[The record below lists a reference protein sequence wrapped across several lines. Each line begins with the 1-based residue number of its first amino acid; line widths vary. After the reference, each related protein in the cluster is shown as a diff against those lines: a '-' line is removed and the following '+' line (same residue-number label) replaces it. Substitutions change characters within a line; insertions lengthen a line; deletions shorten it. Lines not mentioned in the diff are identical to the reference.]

1 MGGTSGSAHSA
12 RTQNVLSAGPVDAMF
27 AIVRAATGDKH
38 GGCIVYR
45 DSGSLTQAM
54 ISTKA
59 AARTS
64 VGRVRSSNEDAFGY
78 QAEHGIYVVCDGMGG
93 AAGGEVASRMTV
105 DVVLDRMRG
114 ATGTGSGRERLHE
127 AIAEA
132 NRLVLERAD
141 REPGLSGM
149 GTTLVTLL
157 LGVEEGSGS
166 AVIAHAGD
174 SRCYLLRAG
183 KLQRITQDHSLVD
196 EQMRLGAMTAEE
208 AERSPFRSV
217 ITRAI
222 GTQASVTADMIDIEV
237 ETGDVFLLCTDGLT
251 REVDDGSIARIL
263 EMGGDVESAAQSLV
277 DAAVEGGGRDNV
289 TALVVEVTG
298 SKRRLPD

>member
-1 MGGTSGSAHSA
+1 M
-12 RTQNVLSAGPVDAMF
+12 
-27 AIVRAATGDKH
+27 
-38 GGCIVYR
+38 YR

-78 QAEHGIYVVCDGMGG
+78 QSEHGIYVVCDGMGG
-93 AAGGEVASRMTV
+93 AAGGEVASRMAV
-105 DVVLDRMRG
+105 DVVLERMRAAG
-114 ATGTGSGRERLHE
+114 AGSPREQLHE
-127 AIAEA
+127 SIAEA
-132 NRLVLERAD
+132 NRRVLERAE
-141 REPGLSGM
+141 REPGLNGM
-149 GTTLVTLL
+149 GTTLVALL
-157 LGVEEGSGS
+157 LGAQADS
-166 AVIAHAGD
+166 APALVAHAGD

-196 EQMRLGAMTAEE
+196 EQMRLGTMTAEE

-222 GTQASVTADMIDIEV
+222 GTQSSVIEDVVEMDV

-251 REVDDGSIARIL
+251 REVGDASIARIM
-263 EMGGDVESAAQSLV
+263 ETSGDVETAAQALV
-277 DAAVEGGGRDNV
+277 DAAVEAGGRDNV
-289 TALVVEVTG
+289 TALVVEVHG
-298 SKRRLPD
+298 SAGKR